1 MTLSGYLLGITAIVI
16 ISSVCQVILPDGRMK
31 KTTKIIFGLILITVI
46 VKPVFSGL
54 ELDYDEYEELSPDR
68 SAVMKI
74 LDIQSDEKV
83 VEIKK
88 LLNKEE
94 IPYENVF
101 VETKIQESK
110 LILKKVIIKLNK
122 LRIKDES
129 EHINITRKTF
139 EILEKSLS
147 IPKEVIVIE

>member
-54 ELDYDEYEELSPDR
+54 ELDYDKYDELLPDR

-88 LLNKEE
+88 LLNKEG

-101 VETKIQESK
+101 VETKIQESE

>member
-54 ELDYDEYEELSPDR
+54 ELDYDKYDELLPDR

-88 LLNKEE
+88 LLNKKG

-101 VETKIQESK
+101 VETKIQESE